1 MLLKQSTSYFNLQ
14 LKPPPCPWNYSATIL
29 LASRLQAWIARN
41 RPHRRKQVTI
51 EAFTFCPAS
60 NTQWALTTRD
70 FKKWGV
76 AKAAVGLFFM
86 KNGVLLWRNSSQC
99 LSIVNFE
106 FPMKKTKKKDDE
118 EEKKT
123 PGSRQ
128 VKNMHVLWQAHS
140 IMYIWVLFNS
150 NINFYPLWG
159 KKSAG

>member
-1 MLLKQSTSYFNLQ
+1 
-14 LKPPPCPWNYSATIL
+14 
-29 LASRLQAWIARN
+29 
-41 RPHRRKQVTI
+41 
-51 EAFTFCPAS
+51 
-60 NTQWALTTRD
+60 
-70 FKKWGV
+70 
-76 AKAAVGLFFM
+76 
-86 KNGVLLWRNSSQC
+86 
-99 LSIVNFE
+99 
-106 FPMKKTKKKDDE
+106 MKKTKKKDDE